1 MRTLHQGFT
10 LLEIIIVLAI
20 LSLLAAVAYPSY
32 TQYRLKT
39 QRTDGQTALHTL
51 ALQME
56 RYFTENNTYNHAT
69 FQKLGLSDKS
79 TKNLYQLKI
88 TPHNNGNGYQL
99 DAAPIGYQVADKQC
113 GILSLDQK
121 GKKTIS
127 GTGKI
132 QDCW

>member
-1 MRTLHQGFT
+1 MKGFS
-10 LLEIIIVLAI
+10 LLEIVIVLAI
-20 LSLLAAVAYPSY
+20 LSLLAAITYPSY
-32 TQYRLKT
+32 TQYRFKT

-56 RYFTENNTYNHAT
+56 RYFTENNTYNNAT

-79 TKNLYQLKI
+79 PQNLYQLKI
-88 TPHNNGNGYQL
+88 TPNNNGNGYQL
-99 DAAPIGYQVADKQC
+99 DAMPIGSQAADQQC
-113 GILSLDQK
+113 GTLSLDQK
-121 GKKTIS
+121 GKKMIS